1 VWPLVLLVA
10 TLVYLNW
17 TVVPVEEA
25 RLQETF
31 GAVYEEYR
39 ARVRRW
45 L

>member
-1 VWPLVLLVA
+1 
-10 TLVYLNW
+10 
-17 TVVPVEEA
+17 VVPVEEA

-31 GAVYEEYR
+31 GAAYDQYR